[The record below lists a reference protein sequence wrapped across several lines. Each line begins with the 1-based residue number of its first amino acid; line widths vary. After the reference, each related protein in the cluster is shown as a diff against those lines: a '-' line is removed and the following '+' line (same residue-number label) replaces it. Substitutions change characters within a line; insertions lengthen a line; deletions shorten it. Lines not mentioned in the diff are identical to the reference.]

1 MKSSLRSAVAPVVAI
16 VALLVAWELGVRYGF
31 LKPYQFP
38 PVSRIAG
45 AFVELST
52 IGFPTGVS
60 IWSHTLITV
69 ARVLQ
74 GYVAALALAI
84 PIGLLIGAVPVL
96 DKLTAPLVVF
106 CRSVA
111 TLSLLPLVIVWFGA
125 GELTKVFLIGYGCFW
140 VMLSNVI
147 AGVRYVDPTLLR
159 AASTFSVKGLELFSR
174 VILPA
179 ALPRIFAGARMALGV
194 GFMVIVGAEM
204 IGTIEGLG
212 ALIMEARS
220 FYRSEITIIGMLVIG
235 LIGFVIT
242 SVALGRQSRSGASMS
257 AVHRL
262 VSSNTALG
270 IFGTTAAIATWE
282 ILARTGVID
291 PSLFPSPSLAISEAA
306 GRLTIDTVADNMM
319 WSLFRVFSGFLLGAL
334 VGAAVGIAAGWY
346 RGFGT
351 IVRPVIEL
359 LRPIPPLAWIP
370 LAIIWFGLGE
380 PSKFFI
386 IFLGAFFP
394 VVTAAY
400 QGMRSIDPV
409 LLRAAQTM
417 GLTGLPLLMRVA
429 VPAAAPDLA
438 TGVRIGWGLSF
449 GVLVAAE
456 LIAADRGLGYMIIN
470 ERNTG
475 GSVGVIIVGILLIGA
490 LNLLTDAALGVAIKR
505 WVGRWHGT

>member
-1 MKSSLRSAVAPVVAI
+1 MISALRNSVAPVVAI
-16 VALLVAWELGVRYGF
+16 FVLLVAWELGVRYGF

-60 IWSHTLITV
+60 IWSHTLTTV

-159 AASTFSVKGLELFSR
+159 AASVFSVTGLELFSR

-212 ALIMEARS
+212 ALIMEART

-242 SVALGRQSRSGASMS
+242 S
-257 AVHRL
+257 
-262 VSSNTALG
+262 
-270 IFGTTAAIATWE
+270 
-282 ILARTGVID
+282 
-291 PSLFPSPSLAISEAA
+291 
-306 GRLTIDTVADNMM
+306 
-319 WSLFRVFSGFLLGAL
+319 
-334 VGAAVGIAAGWY
+334 
-346 RGFGT
+346 
-351 IVRPVIEL
+351 
-359 LRPIPPLAWIP
+359 
-370 LAIIWFGLGE
+370 GLG
-380 PSKFFI
+380 
-386 IFLGAFFP
+386 
-394 VVTAAY
+394 
-400 QGMRSIDPV
+400 
-409 LLRAAQTM
+409 LLERY
-417 GLTGLPLLMRVA
+417 LLPWAGNL
-429 VPAAAPDLA
+429 DQ
-438 TGVRIGWGLSF
+438 VR
-449 GVLVAAE
+449 
-456 LIAADRGLGYMIIN
+456 R
-470 ERNTG
+470 
-475 GSVGVIIVGILLIGA
+475 
-490 LNLLTDAALGVAIKR
+490 
-505 WVGRWHGT
+505 